1 MARNKTTA
9 VAPAPE
15 SAMKGELIHADQSAM
30 AERLGQ
36 LATRVGYQGDLSL
49 TALWDQVHFQQRR
62 SAEAVLEM
70 GKALLLIKEQ
80 SPHGEFVAKLGDSS
94 IHPRMAQRFMA
105 AALKF
110 GKSDA
115 VSLLRAAATQA
126 KVLELTVLDDE
137 EIAALE
143 KDGALGT
150 ITLDKLEC
158 MSATQLRGEI
168 RKLHDKIEKDG
179 ERSANREAEIDS
191 LSGELAEAR
200 RAIKRRTPDAT
211 AQAMLLEITQSFIGL
226 RTQAEQLADGTQQL
240 LEHGNNHGQD
250 YRTDVATKSSDLV
263 RVVIGLLNQLRT
275 MGIDDPWRHLS
286 DLVAEG

>member
-1 MARNKTTA
+1 MPRKKTTEI
-9 VAPAPE
+9 APPPAAPIN
-15 SAMKGELIHADQSAM
+15 GELIQADQSKM

-36 LATRVGYQGDLSL
+36 LATRIGYQGDLSL

-80 SPHGEFVAKLGDSS
+80 SPHGEFAARLGESS

-137 EIAALE
+137 EVAALE
-143 KDGALGT
+143 RDGALGA

-158 MSATQLRGEI
+158 MSATQLRAEI
-168 RKLHDKIEKDG
+168 RKLRNKIDQDG
-179 ERSANREAEIDS
+179 ERASNREAEIDR
-191 LSGELAEAR
+191 LSSELAEAR
-200 RAIKRRTPDAT
+200 RAIKRRTPDQQ
-211 AQAMLLEITQSFIGL
+211 AQAMLLELTQHFIGL
-226 RTQAEQLADGTQQL
+226 RTQAQQLADGTGQL
-240 LEHGNNHGQD
+240 LEHGQSHGED
-250 YRTDVATKSSDLV
+250 YRGDVASRATDLAN
-263 RVVIGLLNQLRT
+263 VVIDLLNQLRT
-275 MGIDDPWRHLS
+275 AGITDPWKH
-286 DLVAEG
+286 VAELVKEG